1 MRLGWNRQVLT
12 LVLALFGGSLLWA
25 QTPPATPVVTAPAT
39 APAAR
44 PVVSASGLHCQDMA
58 LSRVIDY
65 LRQATG
71 ANIVVRWKVLEAA
84 GITRETPISLEVDR
98 ITFRKALRLVLDQA
112 SPSTVLTW
120 IVADNVLT
128 ITTRD
133 DADKEMLTRVYVVS
147 DLVTPPM
154 TLPPAPSFSLANSTS
169 NSGTGGGGGSSGQSP
184 FGQTTDPNSQLM
196 TPEKM
201 GNDLVELITSVIR
214 PEVWTKNGG
223 QSAIRYF
230 SGKLI
235 VTAPLSVHEAIG
247 GPYLTEGTK

>member
-1 MRLGWNRQVLT
+1 MRLSFTRLVLT
-12 LVLALFGGSLLWA
+12 LLLTLGGGGASLLWA
-25 QTPPATPVVTAPAT
+25 QAPVTTAS
-39 APAAR
+39 AAR
-44 PVVSASGLHCQDMA
+44 PVITTSGLHCQEMA
-58 LSRVIDY
+58 FSKVVDY
-65 LRQATG
+65 FRQASG

-98 ITFRKALRLVLDQA
+98 ISFRKALRLVLDQA

-154 TLPPAPSFSLANSTS
+154 ILPPAPAFSLANSTS
-169 NSGTGGGGGSSGQSP
+169 NTGSGGGSSQSP
-184 FGQTTDPNSQLM
+184 FGQSTDTNAQIN
-196 TPEKM
+196 TPDKM
-201 GNDLVELITSVIR
+201 GTDLVEMITSVIR
-214 PEVWTKNGG
+214 PEIWTKGGG
-223 QSAIRYF
+223 QAAIRYF